1 MQFDRA
7 DCAAFAAMLEE
18 IDQDTV
24 VLDVVE
30 FITIEDTRRME
41 ELGITE
47 EDMPDGYYIYNP
59 DKKTTS
65 FKLGE
70 HTVYRFIDWRR
81 DFVDSDEPD
90 DLNIVTTDKAV
101 FEKYIG
107 TYDPKPG
114 MPFFFEV
121 EEDYITK
128 IVEKPIM

>member
-1 MQFDRA
+1 M
-7 DCAAFAAMLEE
+7 
-18 IDQDTV
+18 
-24 VLDVVE
+24 
-30 FITIEDTRRME
+30 
-41 ELGITE
+41 
-47 EDMPDGYYIYNP
+47 
-59 DKKTTS
+59 
-65 FKLGE
+65 
-70 HTVYRFIDWRR
+70 
-81 DFVDSDEPD
+81 DSDEPD